1 MFIKKKSKKG
11 STLLQASIVLMIVT
25 FIVTLSLKVISNNL
39 LKSKLY
45 YTYENINS
53 LNYKESEFL
62 QLSNK
67 FINLDIFTYESLKN
81 EAIKQLKEVKIYS
94 NDNYK
99 NYSIIHDG
107 RNLFMIEIKGKGK
120 RYIGLYEII
129 EEDKVY
135 LIPNTYK
142 TDFIL

>member
-67 FINLDIFTYESLKN
+67 FINLDISTYESLKN